1 MLPREHCGD
10 GGVTAEPGR
19 NLKQFG
25 DLTAVPLRSY
35 GGAGGVIEVLVRQWR
50 FH

>member
-1 MLPREHCGD
+1 MVVSLRSQ
-10 GGVTAEPGR
+10 GGILE
-19 NLKQFG
+19 KFG